1 MKVGTLLSYGT
12 SGVCK
17 VVDVRKE
24 TVLGKTVEYY
34 VLSPVSDEKTT
45 IFIPTNNEKL
55 VARMQPLLTPEEIN
69 ELIASMPHEV
79 CEWIAEDRVRNETF
93 REYLN
98 SGTRNDLVRMMR
110 ILYTHRKEL
119 AKCGKKLR
127 TSDSLM
133 LRQAESKLYGEIALV
148 LGIDVSEVEGYIEQ
162 RLKA

>member
-17 VVDVRKE
+17 VIDVRKE

-34 VLSPVSDEKTT
+34 VLSPVNDEKTT
-45 IFIPTNNEKL
+45 IFIPTNNERL
-55 VARMQPLLTPEEIN
+55 VAKMQPLLTPDEIN

-98 SGTRNDLVRMMR
+98 NGTRNDLVRMMR
-110 ILYTHRKEL
+110 ILYTHRGEL